1 MKKIITTLCILA
13 LSLQAVTFKEADSG
27 KIKRVNPEGNGETI
41 LSYAGSINYA
51 RKCVVNISTQKS
63 VKVRQQYNPFFNDPF
78 FRQFFDQRQ
87 FNVPKERMQRSLGSG
102 VIISEDGYI
111 VTNNHVV
118 EGADKVVVSIPG
130 DKKDYEAKIIG
141 TDDKSDLAVIKIDGE
156 DLNAITIYDSDKV
169 EVGDVVF
176 AIGNPFGVGETVTKG
191 IVSATNR
198 SSVGIVEYE
207 DFIQTDA
214 PINPGNSGGAL
225 VNSLGYL
232 VGINSAIIS
241 RGGGNVGIGFA
252 IPTSMVKKI
261 TTALIDK
268 GTFERAYLGVSIS
281 DVTEELQDFYDTKY
295 GAIIMSVQDDSAA
308 ARAGLKR
315 GDMIVAVN
323 GKQIKDSAALKNAVG
338 TLSPGSRVTITYIRD
353 GERDTTT
360 VTLQSSDSLKSN
372 GGGYE
377 YEGLSLA
384 PLSDDLRRKYRVA
397 DRIDG
402 LVVVDVARNS
412 KAQKAGFS
420 EGDVLLQVEN
430 QEIKSLEDFKQTL
443 EKKGKKRYFIHRRGA
458 IFVLVL

>member
-1 MKKIITTLCILA
+1 MKKIIMMLCVLA
-13 LSLQAVTFKEADSG
+13 LSLQAVSFKEADSD
-27 KIKRVNPEGNGETI
+27 KIKRVNPEGGEETI
-41 LSYAGSINYA
+41 LSYATSINYA
-51 RKCVVNISTQKS
+51 RKCVVNISTEKS
-63 VKVRQQYNPFFNDPF
+63 VKVNQQFNPFFNDPF

-102 VIISEDGYI
+102 VIVSEDGYI

-141 TDDKSDLAVIKIDGE
+141 TDDKSDLAVIKIEGKHF
-156 DLNAITIYDSDKV
+156 NAITIYDSDKV

-252 IPTSMVKKI
+252 IPTTMVKKI
-261 TTALIDK
+261 TTALIEK

-281 DVTEELQDFYDTKY
+281 DVTEDLQDFYNTKY
-295 GAIIMSVQDDSAA
+295 GAIIMSVQEDSAA
-308 ARAGLKR
+308 ERAGLKR
-315 GDMIVAVN
+315 GDLIVAID
-323 GKQIKDSAALKNAVG
+323 GKEVKDSAALKNAVG
-338 TLSPGSRVTITYIRD
+338 TLSAGSKVEITYIRD
-353 GERDTTT
+353 GKRKTTT
-360 VTLQSSDSLKSN
+360 ATLQNGDGLKSV
-372 GGGYE
+372 GDAYE

-384 PLSDDLRRKYRVA
+384 PLSDTLRRKYRVP
-397 DRIDG
+397 DRING
-402 LVVVDVARNS
+402 LVVVRVKENS
-412 KAQKAGFS
+412 RADKAGFS
-420 EGDVLLQVEN
+420 EGDVILQVEN
-430 QEIKSLEDFKQTL
+430 REIKTIDDFKATL
-443 EKKGKKRYFIHRRGA
+443 KQKGKKRYFTHRRGA
-458 IFVLVL
+458 IFVVVL

>member
-1 MKKIITTLCILA
+1 MKKIIVTLCILV
-13 LSLQAVTFKEADSG
+13 LSLQAVSFKEADSDD
-27 KIKRVNPEGNGETI
+27 IKRVNPTKSEGVI
-41 LSYAGSINYA
+41 LSYASSINYA

-63 VKVRQQYNPFFNDPF
+63 VKVSQQYNPLFNDPF
-78 FRQFFDQRQ
+78 FRQFFDMRR

-130 DKKDYEAKIIG
+130 DKKDYEAKIVG

-156 DLNAITIYDSDKV
+156 DLNAITIYNSDKV

-261 TTALIDK
+261 TTALIEK
-268 GTFERAYLGVSIS
+268 GSFERAYLGVSIS
-281 DVTEELQDFYDTKY
+281 DVTEDLQDFYNSKY
-295 GAIIMSVQDDSAA
+295 GAIIMSVQEDSAA
-308 ARAGLKR
+308 ERAGLKR
-315 GDMIVAVN
+315 GDLIVAVN
-323 GKQIKDSAALKNAVG
+323 GKEVKDSGALKNAIG
-338 TLSPGSRVTITYIRD
+338 TLSAGSRVSITYIRD
-353 GERDTTT
+353 GKRKKAT
-360 VTLQSSDSLKSN
+360 VKLQSGDSLR
-372 GGGYE
+372 GAGDAYE

-384 PLSDDLRRKYRVA
+384 PLNDMLRQKYRIP
-397 DRIDG
+397 DRVGGII
-402 LVVVDVARNS
+402 VVDVKPNS
-412 KAQKAGFS
+412 RADKAGFA
-420 EGDVLLQVEN
+420 EGDVILQVEN
-430 QEIKSLEDFKQTL
+430 REIGGIEDFKATL
-443 EKKGKKRYFIHRRGA
+443 KQKGKKRYFIRRRGA
-458 IFVLVL
+458 IFVIVL